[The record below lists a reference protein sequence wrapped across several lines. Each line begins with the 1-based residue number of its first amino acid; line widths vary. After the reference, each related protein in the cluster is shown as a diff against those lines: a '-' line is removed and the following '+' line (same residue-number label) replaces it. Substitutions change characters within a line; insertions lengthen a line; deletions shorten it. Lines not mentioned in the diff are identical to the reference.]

1 MNSIGSA
8 AGYCQ
13 IHKMDKM
20 FVGLEDATEPTCVR
34 CVADA
39 TPKIGRTQ
47 TVQDPGEAYFHK
59 GAKTDAKST
68 TLESEH
74 GVGKAAVAAIAG
86 HIPAVE
92 VTRLEDVIGIAVA
105 QLKRLPM
112 PEDIKQFKAVQKAIK
127 TLESLVEKTNG

>member
-13 IHKMDKM
+13 KHQMDKM

-39 TPKIGRTQ
+39 TPKLGRTQ
-47 TVQDPGEAYFHK
+47 TVEDPGEAYFSK
-59 GAKTDAKST
+59 GEKSSAKVTVLDT
-68 TLESEH
+68 PH
-74 GVGKAAVAAIAG
+74 GGIAQ
-86 HIPAVE
+86 HVPTVE
-92 VTRLEDVIGIAVA
+92 LTRLEDVIGIAVA

-127 TLESLVEKTNG
+127 TLESLVEKSNG